1 MAGREKKTIS
11 ADDSGVVAA
20 EPEEIESATHE
31 TEPSEQ
37 EVVASAKSI
46 PRPGTA
52 MASPPKGQIGKVKVT
67 LLGDIDSAP
76 VLGEVEKANRD
87 ATGSGRTP
95 LMTVIQGI
103 LASQGGSMSLE
114 DLAGKVGKVWNR
126 TLPTSPYNAQEFI
139 YIMVRNSDSIRVS
152 E

>member
-1 MAGREKKTIS
+1 MAGREKKPIS
-11 ADDSGVVAA
+11 AEDSDVEAA
-20 EPEEIESATHE
+20 EPEEMESATLAA
-31 TEPSEQ
+31 EPTEQ

-67 LLGDIDSAP
+67 LLGELASAP
-76 VLGEVEKANRD
+76 ILEDVEKANKD
-87 ATGSGRTP
+87 ATGVARTP
-95 LMTVIQGI
+95 LMTVIQGV
-103 LASQGGSMSLE
+103 LASQGGTMSLE

-126 TLPTSPYNAQEFI
+126 TFPSSPYNTQEFI

>member
-1 MAGREKKTIS
+1 MAGREKKS
-11 ADDSGVVAA
+11 AGVDDSGLEAA
-20 EPEEIESATHE
+20 EMEQMDSVVHESEAV
-31 TEPSEQ
+31 EQ

-67 LLGDIDSAP
+67 LLGDVASAP
-76 VLGEVEKANRD
+76 VLEEVEKINKES
-87 ATGSGRTP
+87 TGAARTP

-103 LASQGGSMSLE
+103 LAKNGGTMLLE
-114 DLAGKVGKVWNR
+114 DLAAQVGRVWNR
-126 TLPTSPYNAQEFI
+126 TFPSSPYNPQEFVF
-139 YIMVRNSDSIRVS
+139 IMVQNSDIIRVS

>member
-11 ADDSGVVAA
+11 VDDSAA
-20 EPEEIESATHE
+20 AAVEPEEME
-31 TEPSEQ
+31 TAVREAEPSEQ

-67 LLGDIDSAP
+67 LLGDLDSAP
-76 VLGEVEKANRD
+76 ILGEVEKANKD
-87 ATGSGRTP
+87 ATGSARTP

-103 LASQGGSMSLE
+103 LASQGGSMTLE

-126 TLPTSPYNAQEFI
+126 TFPSSPYNTQEFI
-139 YIMVRNSDSIRVS
+139 YIMVRNSDNIRVS